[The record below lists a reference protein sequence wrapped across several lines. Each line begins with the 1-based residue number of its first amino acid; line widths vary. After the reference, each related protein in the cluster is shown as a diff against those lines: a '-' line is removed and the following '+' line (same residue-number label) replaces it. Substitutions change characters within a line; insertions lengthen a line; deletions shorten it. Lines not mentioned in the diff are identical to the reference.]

1 MVPLAEILNATV
13 FRGDTRVFRSFNL
26 RLDQG
31 QNTAILGPNGSG
43 KSTLLKLLTRELYP
57 VVEPGAK
64 IRILG
69 EERVNVWALRSRLG
83 IVSSDL
89 QQNYAAYI
97 RTIEVV
103 LSGFFASVGIWNHH
117 QLSDDQVERS
127 RAVLSEIGIG
137 DLADRPFGQLSTG
150 QQRRVLLARALVTEP
165 ANLVLDEPTS
175 GLDLTATFRY
185 LDTLRH
191 LMSSGRTIVL
201 VTHHIHELP
210 PEIERVVLLKEG
222 EVFADGP
229 KASILNAQNLSTLFD
244 APVGLIQSNGW
255 YQAVPG

>member
-1 MVPLAEILNATV
+1 MVPLVEILNATV

-26 RLDQG
+26 SLHQG

-103 LSGFFASVGIWNHH
+103 VSGFFASVGIWNHH
-117 QLSDDQVERS
+117 QLSDDKVERS

-229 KASILNAQNLSTLFD
+229 KASILNAENLSTLFD